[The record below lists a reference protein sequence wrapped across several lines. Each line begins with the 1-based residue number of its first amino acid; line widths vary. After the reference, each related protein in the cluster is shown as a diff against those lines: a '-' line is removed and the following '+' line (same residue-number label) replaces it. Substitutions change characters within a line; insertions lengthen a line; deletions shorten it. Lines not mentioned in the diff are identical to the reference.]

1 MENLPVRAPGPVTGF
16 WILPGPNLMLDKSQE
31 GGMNL

>member
-1 MENLPVRAPGPVTGF
+1 MEKFPVLAPSPVTGF
-16 WILPGPNLMLDKSQE
+16 RILPGPNLMLDKSQE

>member
-1 MENLPVRAPGPVTGF
+1 MEKFPVLASGPVTGF